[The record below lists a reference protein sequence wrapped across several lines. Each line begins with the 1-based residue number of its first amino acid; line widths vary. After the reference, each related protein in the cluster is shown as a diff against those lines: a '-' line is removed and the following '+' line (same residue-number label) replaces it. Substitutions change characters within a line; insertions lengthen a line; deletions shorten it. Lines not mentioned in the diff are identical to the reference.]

1 MQELHDFSK
10 SPSPSGFLFPGEWFP
25 ANGMISS
32 AVRSF
37 VQGLD
42 FPIVYNG
49 IVKNGI
55 YGEMYTLAMHL
66 KVNGMPHGKRDVCK
80 SEGEV

>member
-1 MQELHDFSK
+1 MAHGPSQC
-10 SPSPSGFLFPGEWFP
+10 PSPSGFLFPCERCSASVVLG
-25 ANGMISS
+25 S

>member
-1 MQELHDFSK
+1 MIFRSLHLQAAF
-10 SPSPSGFLFPGEWFP
+10 FFPCERCP
-25 ANGMISS
+25 ASVMISS
-32 AVRSF
+32 AVGSF